1 MALENRADFV
11 DMVAQAVLDKIEER
25 QRVTM
30 LVEMVVNRV
39 IQLQKQEEDLKKQVE
54 LSDNEASLPSE
65 P

>member
-1 MALENRADFV
+1 
-11 DMVAQAVLDKIEER
+11 MVAQAVLDKIEER